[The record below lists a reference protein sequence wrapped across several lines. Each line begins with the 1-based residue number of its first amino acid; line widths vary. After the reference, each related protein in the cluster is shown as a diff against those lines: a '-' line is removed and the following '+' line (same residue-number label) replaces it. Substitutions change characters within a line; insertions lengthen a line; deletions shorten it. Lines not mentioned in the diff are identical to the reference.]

1 MFLHSIMVT
10 VAKIAEF
17 LPYPNLGTH
26 QLQSTGYGLYF
37 SASGVASRYLDS
49 GEQIFWPVP
58 FMNADNC
65 YVYGMAYWQLRCL
78 LCPQHRLFPCMQP
91 EPAQT

>member
-26 QLQSTGYGLYF
+26 HSLQAT
-37 SASGVASRYLDS
+37 
-49 GEQIFWPVP
+49 
-58 FMNADNC
+58 
-65 YVYGMAYWQLRCL
+65 AYILVL
-78 LCPQHRLFPCMQP
+78 LV
-91 EPAQT
+91 